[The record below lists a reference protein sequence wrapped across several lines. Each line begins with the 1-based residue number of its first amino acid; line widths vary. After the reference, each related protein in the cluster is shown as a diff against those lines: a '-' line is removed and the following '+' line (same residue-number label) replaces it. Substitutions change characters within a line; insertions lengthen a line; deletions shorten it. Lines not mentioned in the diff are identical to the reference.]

1 MIKAERTKRRIKAS
15 NPERNESP
23 DCEGSGLF
31 RSTSIAAAL
40 RRVEEGGVATVDH
53 KGEEEEA
60 KDSAQGP
67 GQETLSRW
75 LASNPGIEVISR
87 DRSETYATGARQ
99 GAPDATQVAD
109 IGGTCSPI
117 GEKPSSASST
127 AIGAGS
133 RGSYCPL
140 HAKPE
145 PGTMGQ

>member
-15 NPERNESP
+15 NPGRKESP

-40 RRVEEGGVATVDH
+40 RRVEEGVATVDH

-99 GAPDATQVAD
+99 GAPDAT
-109 IGGTCSPI
+109 
-117 GEKPSSASST
+117 
-127 AIGAGS
+127 
-133 RGSYCPL
+133 
-140 HAKPE
+140 
-145 PGTMGQ
+145 

>member
-1 MIKAERTKRRIKAS
+1 VIKAERTKRRIKAS

-99 GAPDATQVAD
+99 GAPDAT
-109 IGGTCSPI
+109 
-117 GEKPSSASST
+117 
-127 AIGAGS
+127 
-133 RGSYCPL
+133 
-140 HAKPE
+140 
-145 PGTMGQ
+145 